1 MTQPFDLA
9 TFEEE
14 GICIVATSSPL
25 KRPAEDLAAVKRE
38 PAEVDA
44 ESEAMTAA
52 GALVREMMA
61 GEEATTSAASLATP
75 VMKRPAVPEAPGAP
89 QRKRTKK
96 LTETPAA
103 GKR

>member
-1 MTQPFDLA
+1 MSQSFDSA

-25 KRPAEDLAAVKRE
+25 KRPAEDLVAVKRE
-38 PAEVDA
+38 PAKVDA
-44 ESEAMTAA
+44 ESEAATAA
-52 GALVREMMA
+52 GAIVREMDA
-61 GEEATTSAASLATP
+61 GEEAKTLTAALATP
-75 VMKRPAVPEAPGAP
+75 VMKRPAVPEASGAP

-96 LTETPAA
+96 LRETPAA